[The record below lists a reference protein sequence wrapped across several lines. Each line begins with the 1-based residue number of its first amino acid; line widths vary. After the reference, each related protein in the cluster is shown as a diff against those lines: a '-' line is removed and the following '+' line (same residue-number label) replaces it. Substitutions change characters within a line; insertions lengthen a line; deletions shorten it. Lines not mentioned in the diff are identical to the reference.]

1 MPFKDLYEMSQNF
14 AGMAEVERTA
24 QTAASN
30 AADAEEQLKLLQK
43 RVDRLA
49 LLCQTLWAFL
59 QEDRLLTEQD
69 LLEKMKEVE
78 QLNGKQGGRTVQAR
92 PCESCGRPL
101 SPRQPKCIYC
111 GAEKS
116 SRSVFDAL

>member
-1 MPFKDLYEMSQNF
+1 MPFHEIRQNIRI
-14 AGMAEVERTA
+14 AEA
-24 QTAASN
+24 QLSAQNAASN
-30 AADAEEQLKLLQK
+30 AAAVEDELKLLQK

-49 LLCQTLWAFL
+49 LLCQTLWALL
-59 QEDRLLTEQD
+59 QEDRMLTEED

-78 QLNGKQGGRTVQAR
+78 QLNGKEGGRTVQAR

-116 SRSVFDAL
+116 SRSFFEAL

>member
-1 MPFKDLYEMSQNF
+1 MPFHEIGQNIRI
-14 AGMAEVERTA
+14 AQAELSA
-24 QTAASN
+24 QTAVSN
-30 AADAEEQLKLLQK
+30 AADAEEQIKLLQK

-78 QLNGKQGGRTVQAR
+78 QHNGRQDGRTVQAR
-92 PCESCGRPL
+92 PCGSCGRPL
-101 SPRQPKCIYC
+101 NPKQPKCIYC

-116 SRSVFDAL
+116 SSSVFDSL